1 MKLIPTIVVALLIG
15 IGCVAAT
22 GSSST
27 PPPPSATGPVTLDDI
42 DFQIKI
48 TKEAIEKYKNQAYLF
63 DQKAQSLMP
72 HDFMGYR
79 NAENLSQQSQT
90 IADDLTQ
97 HLQQLEQQRKAI
109 ETKQPSSATPATSN
123 RL

>member
-22 GSSST
+22 GISST

-109 ETKQPSSATPATSN
+109 EPKQPSSATPATSN

>member
-1 MKLIPTIVVALLIG
+1 MRLMSIIA
-15 IGCVAAT
+15 VAAAVCL
-22 GSSST
+22 GYEAMAGGDSES
-27 PPPPSATGPVTLDDI
+27 PPGTTGPVSVQDI

-48 TKEAIEKYKNQAYLF
+48 TKEAIEKYKAQAYVF

-79 NAENLSQQSQT
+79 GAENLSQQCQT

-97 HLQQLEQQRKAI
+97 HLSQLEQQRKVL
-109 ETKQPSSATPATSN
+109 EQHSSAPMPSE